1 MKKILLLLLGTC
13 TVVGAQAQWQ
23 TLFNGKNLNGW
34 KTVAGTAEY
43 RIVDGA
49 IEGISKTGTPNTFLC
64 TDKEYGDFILEMLF
78 RVDEG
83 LNSGIQLRS
92 HLTDGRVRGYQY
104 EIDPSARAW
113 SGGIYVYRI
122 HKPLFVK

>member
-1 MKKILLLLLGTC
+1 MSYLRKIKTTQKIMKKILLLLLGTC

-49 IEGISKTGTPNTFLC
+49 AMN
-64 TDKEYGDFILEMLF
+64 
-78 RVDEG
+78 
-83 LNSGIQLRS
+83 
-92 HLTDGRVRGYQY
+92 
-104 EIDPSARAW
+104 
-113 SGGIYVYRI
+113 
-122 HKPLFVK
+122 